1 MISMKM
7 IPMRTNSM
15 KMSLMKIAKY
25 ISFGAVLVALVLG
38 VAAATRAQDVSYND
52 ILHANEHPDDWLTY
66 GGNYASQRFSGLKQV
81 NTENVA
87 NLKMQWVYQLRR
99 PGIFES
105 SPIVAG
111 GIMYVTEPPTT
122 VTALD
127 VRTGKPVWRWT
138 ADLPKDLLTIG
149 LFPTNRGVAIL
160 GDTVYVATI
169 DAHLVALDAKTGA
182 VKWNV
187 EVGSNK
193 DAVAITQAPLAIN
206 GKIVLGMGGG
216 EGGLRGYIDAYDAND
231 GKRLWRLYT
240 IPTDGEAGV
249 ETWAGDSYK
258 YGGAT
263 TWNTGAYDPESNTL
277 FWGTGNPAPDWNG
290 DARKGDNLYSCSL
303 LAIDADTGKMK
314 WYFQFSPHE
323 THDWDA
329 SEPPIL
335 FDATIDGK
343 KRKVVAQADRNA
355 FYYVLDRETGQFL
368 AGKAYAKETWAKGLD
383 SKGRPIEVPNIDPTT
398 QGNLIYPSITGS
410 VNWTSSSYSPL
421 TNLFYVN
428 TRELGAYYFKGHPEM
443 DPHNP
448 RDIGGGGGQK
458 LVGGDNAYS
467 AVRALDA
474 NSGDLKWQF
483 KMVGDSWTGTL
494 ATAGNLVFCADAEGN
509 FFALD
514 ATTGKPLWN
523 VQLGNSVRAN
533 PITYSVDGKQYVE
546 AAGGN
551 SIFVFS
557 LP

>member
-1 MISMKM
+1 
-7 IPMRTNSM
+7 MRTAKLMGS
-15 KMSLMKIAKY
+15 SLVML
-25 ISFGAVLVALVLG
+25 AVLAGTALW
-38 VAAATRAQDVSYND
+38 AQNVTYDET
-52 ILHANEHPDDWLTY
+52 LHSSSHPGDWLTY
-66 GGNYASQRFSGLKQV
+66 GGNYASQRFSELKQV
-81 NTENVA
+81 NAENVS
-87 NLKMQWVYQLRR
+87 NLKMQWVYQLRQQ
-99 PGIFES
+99 GIFES
-105 SPIVAG
+105 SPIVVDG
-111 GIMYVTEPPTT
+111 MMYVTEPPTT

-127 VRTGKPVWRWT
+127 VRTGRPIWRWT
-138 ADLPKDLLTIG
+138 AKLPQHLLTIG

-160 GDTVYVATI
+160 GDTIYVATI

-182 VKWNV
+182 EKWSV
-187 EVGSNK
+187 EIGKNE

-206 GKIVLGMGGG
+206 GKIIVGMGGG
-216 EGGLRGYIDAYDAND
+216 EGGLRGYIDAYDAKD

-240 IPTDGEAGV
+240 IPTAGEPGV
-249 ETWAGDSYK
+249 ETWEGDSWK

-263 TWNTGAYDPESNTL
+263 TWNTGAYDPELNTIY
-277 FWGTGNPAPDWNG
+277 WGTGNPAPDWNG

-335 FDATIDGK
+335 FDATINGK
-343 KRKVVAQADRNA
+343 KRKIVAQANRNA
-355 FYYVLDRETGQFL
+355 FYYVLDRETGEFL

-383 SKGRPIEVPNIDPTT
+383 AKGRPIELPNIDPTP

-421 TNLFYVN
+421 TGLFYVD
-428 TRELGAYYFKGHPEM
+428 TREQGAYYYKGHPTIS
-443 DPHNP
+443 PHNP
-448 RDIGGGGGQK
+448 QDIGGGGGQK
-458 LVGGDNAYS
+458 VVGGDDAYS
-467 AVRALDA
+467 AIRALDA
-474 NSGDLKWQF
+474 TTGDLKWQF

-494 ATAGNLVFCADAEGN
+494 VTAGNLVFCADAGGN
-509 FFALD
+509 FFALN
-514 ATTGKPLWN
+514 ATDGKPLWH

-546 AAGGN
+546 AAAGN
-551 SIFVFS
+551 SVFVFS